1 MTFGNID
8 ETCSLRTE
16 DVEDVIRKRLQTILK
31 EGMQV
36 PADEDKEDLELPPY
50 YDAKKFKLAQIS
62 FHNNLFTM
70 MIAKLSGLLTL
81 LAVPSILDILIF
93 TKQSG
98 TPCTAFRRYFST
110 ILHTFI
116 WYEKE
121 PLKEEEFFNSLRTVR
136 RKHCSASRRCS
147 VNGLRRITQTDMAI
161 TQFGFIGFTLM
172 SAEQLGVKATEEE
185 LDGIVHFWRV
195 IGYMLGMQ
203 EKYNL
208 CNGTVEECRILCRLL
223 LDEIFIPFFEKG
235 NKKFDEMGRI
245 LIEGM
250 WPLIPFLDPKA
261 FMAFTLQLATS
272 ATTNNNHSVVNET
285 SSLPF
290 KSKLLL
296 NLQLNVH
303 KYLMPTKYWWSTVFR
318 AIFNFFLWL
327 AIFLTENYPLLLYT
341 TFGKKAIVKLHAE

>member
-1 MTFGNID
+1 MTFGNVG
-8 ETCSLRTE
+8 ETCSMETE
-16 DVEDVIRKRLQTILK
+16 IIEDQIRKKLHTLLK
-31 EGMQV
+31 EGTQV

-50 YDAKKFKLAQIS
+50 YDAKKFKFAQIC

-81 LAVPSILDILIF
+81 LAIPSILDILIF

-98 TPCTAFRRYFST
+98 TPCAAFRRYFST

-116 WYEKE
+116 WYEKD
-121 PLKEEEFFNSLRTVR
+121 PLEAKEFFNSLRTVR
-136 RKHCSASRRCS
+136 RKHCSASRKCS
-147 VNGLRRITQTDMAI
+147 SSGLRRITQTDMAI

-185 LDGIVHFWRV
+185 LEGIVHFWRV
-195 IGYMLGMQ
+195 IGYMLGME

-208 CNGTVEECRILCRLL
+208 CTGTVEECRILCRLL
-223 LDEIFIPFFEKG
+223 LNEVFIPLFEKG
-235 NKKFDEMGRI
+235 NEKFDDMGRI
-245 LIEGM
+245 LIEAM

-261 FMAFTLQLATS
+261 FTAFTLQLATS
-272 ATTNNNHSVVNET
+272 ATINNNHSIVNET

-290 KSKLLL
+290 RSKLLL

-303 KYLMPTKYWWSTVFR
+303 KYLMPTQYWWSSIFR
-318 AIFNFFLWL
+318 AIFNYFLRL
-327 AIFLTENYPLLLYT
+327 AIYLTENYPILLYT
-341 TFGKKAIVKLHAE
+341 TYGKKAIVKFHNE